1 MLSDPL
7 LEMPR
12 FHPALGQH
20 MSVEAGSRAVGQ
32 GTLAPC
38 LSACPLEPQL
48 TSPVGDIKL
57 CFLIIIRGQGQ
68 WSREVTPSL

>member
-12 FHPALGQH
+12 FHPALRQH
-20 MSVEAGSRAVGQ
+20 MSVEAGSRAVGR

-38 LSACPLEPQL
+38 LCL
-48 TSPVGDIKL
+48 SP
-57 CFLIIIRGQGQ
+57 
-68 WSREVTPSL
+68 